1 MAHFLKPPGVISD
14 GYDVDNK
21 LAPGSI
27 WRLRVPLGD
36 IRDVALWGGS
46 GLIVT
51 ANNPNVTPRN
61 PPRVP
66 QGNLDIFRIKGI
78 SEGGSTLDVWG
89 SNGSFWGAIQIIVE
103 RQQISTETSL
113 YTGQEPGVTLSATNL
128 DPTAVFYSREPLRK
142 LGVDIN
148 KLKPIFDEESNTII
162 GFSFENTGV
171 FKYYDLEG
179 NFVGG
184 DELGLDTPLLDPI
197 DMICIVRGV
206 VTGVGKAIIG
216 AMASAGTKLA
226 LRTLITTSIQILR
239 TAFRAII
246 SRRAL
251 KFTATT
257 VTRMTTKERHVP
269 VAILQLAIR
278 FGKKEADPQKIKGA
292 VQYTIEMVR
301 SVKPKLPGTV
311 PDFAGKSYTLK
322 VVVRESDNT
331 ILHFHYQ

>member
-1 MAHFLKPPGVISD
+1 MAHFLKPPGVTSD

-27 WRLRVPLGD
+27 WRLRVPLGGM
-36 IRDVALWGGS
+36 RDVALWGGS
-46 GLIVT
+46 GLTVNC
-51 ANNPNVTPRN
+51 NNPNVTPRN
-61 PPRVP
+61 PPRVQ
-66 QGNLDIFRIKGI
+66 QGNLDIFRIKGV
-78 SEGGSTLDVWG
+78 SEGGSTLDIWG

-103 RQQISTETSL
+103 REKISTEPSL
-113 YTGQEPGVTLSATNL
+113 YTGEEPGVDLITVYP
-128 DPTAVFYSREPLRK
+128 DPTAVFYSREPLKK
-142 LGVDIN
+142 LGLTID
-148 KLKPIFDEESNTII
+148 KFKPIFDEESDTII

-206 VTGVGKAIIG
+206 ATGVGKAIIG

-226 LRTLITTSIQILR
+226 LRGLIATSIQILR
-239 TAFRAII
+239 SAFRAII

-251 KFTATT
+251 KFTTTT

-278 FGKKEADPQKIKGA
+278 YGKREADPQKVKGA

-301 SVKPKLPGTV
+301 NVKPKIPGAV
-311 PDFAGKSYTLK
+311 PNMAGKSYTLK

-331 ILHFHYQ
+331 VLHFHYQ